1 MSNSTFAIGSGSLL
15 FLIPSPVLSVKPLFG
30 LNPVFVVVVFP
41 STVTTDCVTH
51 FNKLK
56 SNKQYYFKVAAYKN
70 YKNSK
75 NKTVKA
81 IGKYVKLKKPVLVK

>member
-56 SNKQYYFKVAAYKN
+56 SN
-70 YKNSK
+70 
-75 NKTVKA
+75 
-81 IGKYVKLKKPVLVK
+81 IGIRIFSISSSSSSCHLFGS